1 MFRFL
6 TIVLPVLDVSKE
18 DILETG
24 ESLWDKIY
32 SFFIMNIWTPIRDY
46 RFIVFGIIIILIICI
61 IIIWARTHVPSRG
74 RIIDIYD
81 AMGEKQENK
90 SKIDKEN
97 EIHDLP
103 KEFYKR
109 K

>member
-1 MFRFL
+1 MFRFI
-6 TIVLPVLDVSKE
+6 TIVLPVLNLSK
-18 DILETG
+18 DNILETG
-24 ESLWDKIY
+24 ELLWDKIY
-32 SFFIMNIWTPIRDY
+32 SFFTMNIWTPIKDY
-46 RFIVFGIIIILIICI
+46 RFIAFGIIIILIICI
-61 IIIWARTHVPSRG
+61 IIIWARKHVPSRG
-74 RIIDIYD
+74 RIIDRYD

-90 SKIDKEN
+90 RKKDKGN